1 VAAPEEEKGKSG
13 RAELTRGERLA
24 ARMAAKA
31 AQKAA
36 DRGNTPIAINRLAE
50 TANQTSEWVKER
62 QKPLLVLMISSVLL
76 LAGVIAWRVYAQ
88 KRDHEAGELLVKA
101 VSTAQAA
108 ILSEENALDQDAVG
122 ESYTSVK
129 ERAEQ
134 SLQAFRKVIDKKY
147 SDSTAA
153 QFGKLGEANA
163 YFELGKF
170 DEARKAYKKALEM
183 ADDNDFVKWR
193 ALEGIGY
200 SLEALKKYEEAEK
213 AFAKIATIADGAYTP
228 ESEYHVARMLL
239 SRGKRDAA
247 SEKLTELLKKLK
259 KLEGIMAVGHGF
271 VRNEVATRLK
281 ELGIDPDEIK
291 VESDTKKKESSKSE
305 DTSK

>member
-1 VAAPEEEKGKSG
+1 MAAPEEEKGKSG
-13 RAELTRGERLA
+13 SAELTRGERLA

-36 DRGNTPIAINRLAE
+36 DRGKTPIAINRLAE
-50 TANQTSEWVKER
+50 TASQTSDWVKER
-62 QKPLLVLMISSVLL
+62 QKPLLALMVCSVLL

-88 KRDHEAGELLVKA
+88 KRDHEAGEILAKA

-108 ILSEENALDQDAVG
+108 ILSEESALDQEAVG

-147 SDSTAA
+147 TDSTAA
-153 QFGKLGEANA
+153 RFGELGEANA
-163 YFELGKF
+163 QFELGKF
-170 DEARKAYKKALEM
+170 NEARKAYEKALEM
-183 ADDNDFVKWR
+183 ADDNSFVKWR

-200 SLEALKKYEEAEK
+200 SLEALKKYNEAEK
-213 AFAKIATIADGAYTP
+213 AFEKIATIADGAYGP
-228 ESEYHVARMLL
+228 ESEYHVARMQL
-239 SRGKRDAA
+239 SRGKRDVA
-247 SEKLTELLKKLK
+247 SKKLTELLKKLK
-259 KLEGIMAVGHGF
+259 KLEGISAMDHRF
-271 VRNEVATRLK
+271 VRNEVETRLK

-291 VESDTKKKESSKSE
+291 VESEAKKKESSKSE